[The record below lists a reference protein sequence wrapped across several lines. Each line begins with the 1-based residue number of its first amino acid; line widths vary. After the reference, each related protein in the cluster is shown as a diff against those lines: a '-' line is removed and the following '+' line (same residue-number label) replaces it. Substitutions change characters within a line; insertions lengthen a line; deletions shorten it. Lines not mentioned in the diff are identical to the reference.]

1 MSEFSTLSYLSLDT
15 VKILIPQLRFVCEH
29 LSTLGLWWIG
39 GSNQD
44 LSLATF
50 YYFDSVIVK
59 LRSRS
64 GEGQVNF
71 GKVQVRLSLELNSK
85 LKTET

>member
-59 LRSRS
+59 LRSSS

-71 GKVQVRLSLELNSK
+71 GKVQVRLSLELDLS
-85 LKTET
+85 

>member
-1 MSEFSTLSYLSLDT
+1 MIILPDTLSIRSVRLALDLNPIDC
-15 VKILIPQLRFVCEH
+15 K
-29 LSTLGLWWIG
+29 S
-39 GSNQD
+39 S
-44 LSLATF
+44 
-50 YYFDSVIVK
+50 FDSVIVK

-64 GEGQVNF
+64 GKGQVNF